1 MDAVTRGCAGGCGR
15 GGVCGGCLRCLRSSS
30 YFLCRDGVLGCVGVL
45 HLTLYA
51 GRYARVSHFF
61 FCA

>member
-1 MDAVTRGCAGGCGR
+1 MCAGGCER

-30 YFLCRDGVLGCVGVL
+30 YFLYRDGVLGCAGGL
-45 HLTLYA
+45 HLILCAERCA
-51 GRYARVSHFF
+51 GVSRFF